1 MLDHLVRGSVAA
13 QAHAAHA
20 AALTPLLPTVGNNME
35 DILDIDLFDVLFGGY
50 TEQPTPL
57 SSVDAAD
64 YSFGQVRLFT
74 NLERW
79 QCWDKRIL
87 NTAGEKRITFR
98 LCPLDAMLYNQTQAT
113 LFMTFRVDEMEHTVD
128 QPVEIQSDG
137 TFIEGE
143 KMPRFSL
150 FKTPNMKSKN
160 QATDVNVHMMVQ
172 MSDDERRAVNQN
184 IITATK
190 PEKFPEKV
198 RTARKRLVCLTK
210 HRSHFSPRNYN
221 RKPHNA
227 ASPKRARLD

>member
-1 MLDHLVRGSVAA
+1 MLDHLDVQSHRPKQKFLEAFSFLLQVTFKEKIVCRR

-20 AALTPLLPTVGNNME
+20 AALSAPCLHFHNLAEPTTNKRLFFLYMGNNME

-64 YSFGQVRLFT
+64 FSFGQ
-74 NLERW
+74 
-79 QCWDKRIL
+79 QCWDNRFL
-87 NTAGEKRITFR
+87 NTAKEKRVTFQ
-98 LCPLDAMLYNQTQAT
+98 LCPLDTMLYNQTQAT

-150 FKTPNMKSKN
+150 FKTPNMK
-160 QATDVNVHMMVQ
+160 
-172 MSDDERRAVNQN
+172 AVNQN
-184 IITATK
+184 IITAAK
-190 PEKFPEKV
+190 PDKFPEKV
-198 RTARKRLVCLTK
+198 RTARKRSML
-210 HRSHFSPRNYN
+210 S
-221 RKPHNA
+221 
-227 ASPKRARLD
+227 